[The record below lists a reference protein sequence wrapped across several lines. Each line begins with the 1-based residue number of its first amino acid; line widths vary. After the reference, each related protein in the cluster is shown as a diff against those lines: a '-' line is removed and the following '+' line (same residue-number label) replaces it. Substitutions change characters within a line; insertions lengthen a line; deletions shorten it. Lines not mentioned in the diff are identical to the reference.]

1 MQSYDE
7 MCNEHGGKT
16 QNNTCTHIHPPPDQM
31 SASLI
36 SVGADVIPMQ
46 SMTLTA
52 FGLRRDGKGRYGGS
66 EWTDKERMGQRE
78 NYYLGEKKQQ
88 KHLERGRE
96 KGEETSS
103 EETCKE

>member
-1 MQSYDE
+1 MMKCVMSMVE
-7 MCNEHGGKT
+7 RLKT
-16 QNNTCTHIHPPPDQM
+16 THAHIFIPPPDQM

-78 NYYLGEKKQQ
+78 NYYLGGKKAT
-88 KHLERGRE
+88 KTFRERE
-96 KGEETSS
+96 GEG
-103 EETCKE
+103 

>member
-1 MQSYDE
+1 MMKCVMSMVE
-7 MCNEHGGKT
+7 RLKT
-16 QNNTCTHIHPPPDQM
+16 THAHIFIPPPPDQM

-52 FGLRRDGKGRYGGS
+52 FGLRRDGKGR
-66 EWTDKERMGQRE
+66 WTDKERMGQRE

>member
-1 MQSYDE
+1 MMKCVMSMVE
-7 MCNEHGGKT
+7 RLKT
-16 QNNTCTHIHPPPDQM
+16 THAHIFIPPPDQM

-66 EWTDKERMGQRE
+66 E
-78 NYYLGEKKQQ
+78 
-88 KHLERGRE
+88 
-96 KGEETSS
+96 
-103 EETCKE
+103 

>member
-1 MQSYDE
+1 MMKCVMSMVE
-7 MCNEHGGKT
+7 RLKT
-16 QNNTCTHIHPPPDQM
+16 THAHIFIPPPPDQM

-78 NYYLGEKKQQ
+78 NYYLGEKKAT
-88 KHLERGRE
+88 KTFRERERE
-96 KGEETSS
+96 G
-103 EETCKE
+103 

>member
-1 MQSYDE
+1 MQNYDE

-16 QNNTCTHIHPPPDQM
+16 QNNTCTHIHPPPKPFFFLTDLM
-31 SASLI
+31 SASFI

-78 NYYLGEKKQQ
+78 NYYLGEKKAT
-88 KHLERGRE
+88 KTFRERE
-96 KGEETSS
+96 GEG
-103 EETCKE
+103 